1 MRASDYKRLNDRKAE
16 LVKIVLY
23 EKDGTETVIDLDEH
37 LHYIFSFTKTK
48 SKEDGERF
56 VPMEIIIRGNVDIVG
71 EMFYQLGERNP
82 SLIEHCA
89 RRAFAKS
96 LEMLKAKG
104 VDPTE
109 EAFKIVPVVGGVQ

>member
-1 MRASDYKRLNDRKAE
+1 MRAPDYKKLNDRKAE

-23 EKDGTETVIDLDEH
+23 EKDGTQTVIDLDDT

-48 SKEDGERF
+48 SNGDEDRF
-56 VPMEIIIRGNVDIVG
+56 VPMEIIIKGNVDVCG
-71 EMFYQLGERNP
+71 EMFYQLGEAHP

-89 RRAFAKS
+89 KRAFQKS

-104 VDPTE
+104 IDPVE
-109 EAFKIVPVVGGVQ
+109 EAFKIVPVVGGTQ

>member
-23 EKDGTETVIDLDEH
+23 EKDGTQTEIDLDDN
-37 LHYIFSFTKTK
+37 LHYIFTFTRAKA
-48 SKEDGERF
+48 KEDRF
-56 VPMEIIIRGNVDIVG
+56 VPLEIIIKGNVDVCG
-71 EMFYQLGERNP
+71 EMFYQLGESHP

-89 RRAFAKS
+89 KRAFQKS

-104 VDPTE
+104 VDPIE
-109 EAFKIVPVVGGVQ
+109 EAFKIVPVVGGTQ